1 MSYYGLA
8 DGTSLSSFF
17 SSSSYSRSS
26 SNSSISFLSD
36 YASIKN
42 GSYYKLMKAYYGGND
57 KISPLVS
64 STATSKESAKKLTA
78 IESGADDLKEVAD
91 ELYNGGTQS
100 VFKQVDIKQEDG
112 TTKKGYDVD
121 AIYKKVDQ
129 FVESYNDMLES
140 TEDVDSDSL
149 ERAAKNLKNVT
160 NSNAKNLADIGITVK
175 SDGSLKLD
183 EETFRKTD
191 MSKVKDL
198 FNGTG
203 SYGYQV
209 SARASMIDYA
219 AEREAAKANTYNR
232 YGSYNSNYNYSYN
245 SYIQCTDLLIFH
257 QELDNNI
264 REQYV

>member
-17 SSSSYSRSS
+17 SSSSYSRSN
-26 SNSSISFLSD
+26 SNNSISFLSD

-91 ELYNGGTQS
+91 ELYNGGTKS

-121 AIYKKVDQ
+121 AIYKKVNQ
-129 FVESYNDMLES
+129 FVESYNDLLES

-219 AEREAAKANTYNR
+219 AEREAAKANTYNK

-245 SYIQCTDLLIFH
+245 SYI
-257 QELDNNI
+257 
-264 REQYV
+264 